1 MSFKKFLTE
10 QERNVALEKED
21 MIMGAIIDFF
31 SSSEK
36 PTDKEV
42 HELAEQLGIDEHELE
57 EKIYELLSDFF
68 NAGEYKRNPPEEID
82 EEELKKGIK
91 VEMKHTDSEAIARKI
106 ALDNIAKM
114 SDYYTKLEKIQG

>member
-10 QERNVALEKED
+10 QERKIALEKDD

-42 HELAEQLGIDEHELE
+42 HDLADQLGIDEHKLE
-57 EKIYELLSDFF
+57 GKIYELLSDFF
-68 NAGEYKRNPPEEID
+68 NAGEYKRNPPESID
-82 EEELKKGIK
+82 EEELKKGIN

-106 ALDNIAKM
+106 ALDNLAKM
-114 SDYYTKLEKIQG
+114 PDYYTKLEKIQK